1 MDAACNAIP
10 SIGSRTYHKKRA
22 VCGFLA
28 VASSLASCSGL
39 PPTVAGGGQ
48 GSGATFL
55 VALRAIPLPPL
66 GNINILSFSA
76 TVVGVSLTPSTG
88 GSVSVPLNAPLFQV
102 DFARLQS
109 DTSFLAFSTSIPA
122 GTYSNLVV
130 SLSNPSVSYCTQT
143 LGITGC
149 AAGSVTT
156 LGGGP
161 ATPIIADSP
170 FPLVLTTGQSTGLAV
185 NLNIAKALTL
195 NVQTQAITSV
205 NLGAAEVLTAMILPP
220 SSSTLPSRAL
230 DFVEDVTGIV
240 SSVNTASQSVTVQ
253 TATKGPITAFAGTTT
268 TVSPN
273 CTTFNLGT
281 TFTCAK
287 EGQVASLDMTL
298 NVDGAFTLLE
308 YDPLAT
314 TAGDWIEGIVGLPT
328 SSSTQ
333 FQLVTNDLTFDPSNT
348 LIGSNLELGAPV
360 KITLANPKP
369 FVVDTKGLNVPNT
382 SFTGA
387 TDASIL
393 MPGQTLAVHVV
404 SFTPA
409 SGAALAAA
417 NVDFVYL
424 RFTRVTGSVASAA
437 PPNTFAMQS
446 FPSFFGL
453 TVPVT
458 VQLSNGLPS
467 TNFDGVSGATDLVSG
482 HTISIRALYFGPPTG
497 PTPTPTPFSAAKLR
511 VPRGFLESPQLN

>member
-1 MDAACNAIP
+1 VDVACNTIP
-10 SIGSRTYHKKRA
+10 SIGSRTYHKKLAASGFFA
-22 VCGFLA
+22 VSLA
-28 VASSLASCSGL
+28 LASCSGL
-39 PPTVAGGGQ
+39 PPTVGGDGQ
-48 GSGATFL
+48 GSGATLL
-55 VALRAIPLPPL
+55 VALRAVPLPPP
-66 GNINILSFSA
+66 GNINILSFRA

-88 GSVSVPLNAPLFQV
+88 GSVSVPLNAPLLQV
-102 DFARLQS
+102 DLTRLQS
-109 DTSFLAFSTSIPA
+109 DTSFLALSTSIPV
-122 GTYSNLVV
+122 GTYSNMVV
-130 SLSNPSVSYCTQT
+130 SLSNPAVTSCTQT
-143 LGITGC
+143 LGILGC
-149 AAGSVTT
+149 AVGSVVT
-156 LGGGP
+156 LDGGS
-161 ATPIIADSP
+161 ATPIIAGGP
-170 FPLVLTTGQSTGLAV
+170 FPLVVSAGQSIGIAV
-185 NLNIAKALTL
+185 NVDIAKALTL
-195 NVQTQAITSV
+195 SVQKQAITSV
-205 NLGAAEVLTAMILPP
+205 NLGAADVLTAIILPP
-220 SSSTLPSRAL
+220 SSSTLPPSASE
-230 DFVEDVTGIV
+230 FIEDVTGIV
-240 SSVNTASQSVTVQ
+240 SSVNTSSQSVTVQ
-253 TATKGPITAFAGTTT
+253 TATKGPITAFAGITT

-273 CTTFNLGT
+273 CTTFNLGS

-287 EGQVASLDMTL
+287 HGQVASLDMTL
-298 NVDGAFTLLE
+298 NKDGTFSLVE

-314 TAGDWIEGIVGLPT
+314 TAGDWIEGIVGLST

-333 FQLVTNDLTFDPSNT
+333 FQLVTNDLFLNPSNS
-348 LIGSNLELGAPV
+348 LIGSNLEIGAPV
-360 KITLANPKP
+360 NITLANPKP
-369 FVVDTKGLNVPNT
+369 FVVDTKGLIVPIT

-417 NVDFVYL
+417 DVDFVYL

-482 HTISIRALYFGPPTG
+482 HAVSIRALYFGLPTG

-511 VPRGFLESPQLN
+511 VP